1 MKTRR
6 ELDDL
11 GRDLTFSKSRMSE
24 MDAATAF
31 VRSWGPFRI
40 ADAQPQLRPVKKFNP

>member
-40 ADAQPQLRPVKKFNP
+40 VTGIAMDPACEEV